1 MRACMMYSTSTT
13 STILA
18 TDMLILVFSHIEY
31 DAGYMTISSENM
43 PIMT

>member
-1 MRACMMYSTSTT
+1 MKACMMYSTSTT

-31 DAGYMTISSENM
+31 GAGYMTVSSENVH
-43 PIMT
+43 IIV